1 MIKSILT
8 GVLAAIIATGVP
20 VTQIQADTG
29 KCIRTYKDNGISYS
43 AVKTSTGDLWI
54 VEGKVKKGKKVLIV
68 FDDKGTEDI
77 YDDEVIYLTKL

>member
-1 MIKSILT
+1 MIKSILI

-43 AVKTSTGDLWI
+43 AIKTTTGDLWI
-54 VEGKVKKGKKVLIV
+54 VDGKVKKGKKVLVV
-68 FDDKGTEDI
+68 FDNKGTEDI
-77 YDDEVIYLTKL
+77 YDDEVIYLAKI